1 LIFNLQQLPI
11 KRTTRKFLK
20 ALLRNT
26 FKNFL
31 GLGLSAKRCMTYTK
45 AKNGYAIFCFEN
57 LYWVWFL
64 IRKSVATL
72 SGIGITQK
80 KTK

>member
-1 LIFNLQQLPI
+1 LIFNLQKLPL
-11 KRTTRKFLK
+11 KPKPRKFLK
-20 ALLRNT
+20 ALRSNA

-31 GLGLSAKRCMTYTK
+31 GVGLSAKRCRTYTK
-45 AKNGYAIFCFEN
+45 AQNGYAILCFEN

-72 SGIGITQK
+72 S
-80 KTK
+80 